1 MNNCS
6 VLFIIQVW
14 WLLIMCLLILRFQIF
29 FWWFASEPAG
39 RLATIWYHV
48 LFENFSIFNT
58 KPSPSFNVLFLFP
71 NFSMCAW
78 NSWLHLSLKHFIWL
92 SFRGNFFF
100 FFLKKHFIWF
110 LVSSICN
117 TLCCVQILIYI
128 SAVYITSASFFD
140 YEWLSRLWLC
150 AAIWHVEIDFWF
162 IH

>member
-29 FWWFASEPAG
+29 FWWFASEPDG

-100 FFLKKHFIWF
+100 FFFWRNILYGFSYLPF
-110 LVSSICN
+110 A
-117 TLCCVQILIYI
+117 TLCVASKFSYISVRSISPRLHFLIMNGYLDFDCVQQYGML
-128 SAVYITSASFFD
+128 
-140 YEWLSRLWLC
+140 R
-150 AAIWHVEIDFWF
+150 
-162 IH
+162 